1 MKITWLSLFVIN
13 KVKFRRYILGLS
25 ARQLSLNLKHGESYV
40 SKIEDPEQPNI
51 YPAHEWPNLAQ
62 ELKFETHDL
71 LPPDEMDQSSD
82 GTKFEKKILTL
93 RNDEDMLLV
102 VKGLVDY
109 GFFNENRTF
118 GDVAKHLFIE
128 DKEIEC
134 DILKGTLSD
143 VAAAGLLA
151 LHGDLFVKNP

>member
-1 MKITWLSLFVIN
+1 MKITWLSLFIIN

-40 SKIEDPEQPNI
+40 SKIEDPDQPNI

-71 LPPDEMDQSSD
+71 LPPNDMDQTSD

-109 GFFNENRTF
+109 GFFSENKTF
-118 GDVAKHLFIE
+118 GDVAKHLYIE
-128 DKEIEC
+128 DKELESE
-134 DILKGTLSD
+134 ILKETLS
-143 VAAAGLLA
+143 AAATEGLLA
-151 LHGDLFVKNP
+151 LYGDLFVKNP